1 MAWQMTE
8 FTRANLIQ
16 SAHYTH
22 SADWLALPQII
33 SPGQVAS
40 TSVGND
46 IGYLNLA
53 WADDLQRLGML
64 FPARSLLQTL
74 TLHLREMPLYVHLAR
89 SRQHIMRDSARTRES
104 RWELTLSACFGAGF
118 WDNADV
124 LYCSKLKE
132 LRILFDDE
140 DGGVAS
146 MVDGALLV
154 EERSGSARKV
164 KTALDDCFSQDD
176 RTWS

>member
-1 MAWQMTE
+1 
-8 FTRANLIQ
+8 
-16 SAHYTH
+16 
-22 SADWLALPQII
+22 
-33 SPGQVAS
+33 
-40 TSVGND
+40 
-46 IGYLNLA
+46 
-53 WADDLQRLGML
+53 
-64 FPARSLLQTL
+64 
-74 TLHLREMPLYVHLAR
+74 
-89 SRQHIMRDSARTRES
+89 
-104 RWELTLSACFGAGF
+104 
-118 WDNADV
+118 

-176 RTWS
+176 RTWSL